1 MGVRQERNL
10 KAAAQQEVRT
20 LFLSEL
26 LEAVRTHNVPGIQV
40 AMAELDAA
48 VGLKEISERI
58 ARDIAKEAVMQI
70 LASSAVNAVSKR
82 ALLELRRVA
91 HLTKPELEQL
101 LRDKRTLQGWKEAYL
116 HTEVDMLKALSSR
129 EKAIELMRRN
139 AIQPY
144 LSEVFSEPRPHPLG
158 FLMQ

>member
-1 MGVRQERNL
+1 MGVSRERSL
-10 KAAAQQEVRT
+10 KVAAQQEVKT

-26 LEAVRTHNVPGIQV
+26 LEAVQTLNVPGIQV

-58 ARDIAKEAVMQI
+58 ARDFAKEALIQI
-70 LASSAVNAVSKR
+70 LASSTVNAVSKR

-91 HLTKPELEQL
+91 HLTKAELEQL
-101 LRDKRTLQGWKEAYL
+101 LRDKRTLQAWKEAYL
-116 HTEVDMLKALSSR
+116 HTEVDMLKVLSSR
-129 EKAIELMRRN
+129 EKAIELMRMN

-144 LSEVFSEPRPHPLG
+144 LSQVFSEPRPHPLG